1 MRPTRLSILPI
12 LLVFLLAGIA
22 LAQEKKFDVTIEN
35 NVSMKTR
42 DGVTLQADVYRPKA
56 EGKFPVILER
66 TPYDKH
72 MGVGFGLK
80 AAARGYVY
88 IIQDVRGRYTSE
100 GDWYP
105 HKFES
110 RDGYDT
116 VEWAAAL
123 PYANGKVGMVGGS
136 YVGATQMLTAIATPP
151 HLVGILP
158 FVTAANYHEQ
168 WVYQGGAF
176 AQSLNQLWTTA
187 LTIDTL
193 GRRVGKDSVPLAG
206 DMALPLNDY
215 PVVVPGVS
223 AGLADYYRDWIAHP
237 RYDDYWKETAIDEH
251 FSQIK
256 VPALHVGAWYDFF
269 QDGTLRNYLGI
280 KAHGGTEAARNG
292 QRLVM
297 IVGGH
302 AGAGPKIG
310 DIDFGKDSVFDT
322 TDLAFRWYDY
332 LIKGIDN
339 GMGSAKPV
347 KIFVMGKNVW
357 REEDS
362 WPPARAQQTRYYLHS
377 GAKANDLSGDG
388 TLSTTPP
395 AAEAADKYVY
405 DPADPVPSRGGPFP
419 LHGSPGAVDQRA
431 VENREDVL
439 VYTTP
444 AFQHDT
450 EVTGPVSVDFYV
462 SSSAVDTDFTGK
474 LVDVWPN
481 GYAQNLE
488 DGILRARYRHSM
500 EKEELMNPGET
511 YKITIDLWSTSNVFL
526 TGHKLRLEISSSNF
540 PRFDRNLNT
549 GEQPESSKR
558 MVKATNVIYHDHNR
572 PSALIV
578 PVIP

>member
-12 LLVFLLAGIA
+12 LLLLLRAGNA
-22 LAQEKKFDVTIEN
+22 LAQGEKFDVTIEN

-56 EGKFPVILER
+56 DGKFPVILER

-72 MGVGFGLK
+72 MGVAFGLK

-110 RDGYDT
+110 RDGYDA

-123 PYANGKVGMVGGS
+123 PYSNGKVGMVGGS
-136 YVGATQMLTAIATPP
+136 YVGATQMLTAIAAPP

-280 KAHGGTEAARNG
+280 KAHGGAEAARNG
-292 QRLVM
+292 QHLVM

-377 GAKANDLSGDG
+377 GAK
-388 TLSTTPP
+388 
-395 AAEAADKYVY
+395 
-405 DPADPVPSRGGPFP
+405 R
-419 LHGSPGAVDQRA
+419 
-431 VENREDVL
+431 
-439 VYTTP
+439 
-444 AFQHDT
+444 
-450 EVTGPVSVDFYV
+450 
-462 SSSAVDTDFTGK
+462 
-474 LVDVWPN
+474 
-481 GYAQNLE
+481 
-488 DGILRARYRHSM
+488 
-500 EKEELMNPGET
+500 
-511 YKITIDLWSTSNVFL
+511 TI
-526 TGHKLRLEISSSNF
+526 
-540 PRFDRNLNT
+540 
-549 GEQPESSKR
+549 
-558 MVKATNVIYHDHNR
+558 
-572 PSALIV
+572 
-578 PVIP
+578 

>member
-12 LLVFLLAGIA
+12 LLLLLRAGNA
-22 LAQEKKFDVTIEN
+22 LAQGEKFDVTIEN

-56 EGKFPVILER
+56 DGKFPVILER

-72 MGVGFGLK
+72 MGVAFGLK

-123 PYANGKVGMVGGS
+123 PYSNGKVGMVGGS
-136 YVGATQMLTAIATPP
+136 YVGATQMLTAIAAPP

-280 KAHGGTEAARNG
+280 KAHGGAEAARNG
-292 QRLVM
+292 QHLVM

-332 LIKGIDN
+332 LMKGIDN
-339 GMGSAKPV
+339 GMGSEKPV

-419 LHGSPGAVDQRA
+419 LHGTPGAVDQRA

-439 VYTTP
+439 VYPTP

-450 EVTGPVSVDFYV
+450 EVTGPVSVELFV
-462 SSSAVDTDFTGK
+462 SSSAVDTDFTSK